1 MGSGDRNDQRAIRS
15 PLEIVIPIT
24 QAMVDDRSTEDA
36 PTEDDALSA
45 SNTLQ
50 CPDKARLNRKPA
62 FGRVT

>member
-1 MGSGDRNDQRAIRS
+1 MGSVDPGMISELSRS

-36 PTEDDALSA
+36 PTGKMTLVSA

-50 CPDKARLNRKPA
+50 CPDKSSLEQKV
-62 FGRVT
+62 GL